1 MTYLTKNVY
10 DVIKQR
16 SLFGFEER
24 KKEVNYMDAKVFGK
38 FIMER
43 RKQLGM
49 TQAELAEKI
58 NVTVESLADALGIE
72 VIELMR
78 SEINTERRETAVDR
92 ENVAEIMKSTAE
104 ISEYHAAK
112 KMKWLISGI
121 SFVMAVLGV
130 MVTQSTK
137 VFSSIAFYGC
147 IIGCTTCLVLL
158 RQYWEIREKREFYFS
173 LIWCLGAASLI
184 WMFQLFSIKAINSI
198 MDVGSILIGIVIDF
212 IFLKDFIESVI
223 KKKYLQMAVCG
234 IFLLSTT
241 VEYFRIILK

>member
-16 SLFGFEER
+16 SQFGFEER

-58 NVTVESLADALGIE
+58 NVTDKAVSRWERGLGFPDINTLEPLADALGIE
-72 VIELMR
+72 VVELMR

-92 ENVAEIMKSTAE
+92 KNVVEIMKSTAE

-121 SFVMAVLGV
+121 AVLLVIVTMNPLARMLQLDNVIVVDGV
-130 MVTQSTK
+130 
-137 VFSSIAFYGC
+137 
-147 IIGCTTCLVLL
+147 IIVEMITISLLTCGILA
-158 RQYWEIREKREFYFS
+158 R
-173 LIWCLGAASLI
+173 C
-184 WMFQLFSIKAINSI
+184 SIKKIKLYPIAL
-198 MDVGSILIGIVIDF
+198 M
-212 IFLKDFIESVI
+212 LKMKE
-223 KKKYLQMAVCG
+223 
-234 IFLLSTT
+234 T
-241 VEYFRIILK
+241 E

>member
-1 MTYLTKNVY
+1 
-10 DVIKQR
+10 
-16 SLFGFEER
+16 
-24 KKEVNYMDAKVFGK
+24 
-38 FIMER
+38 
-43 RKQLGM
+43 
-49 TQAELAEKI
+49 
-58 NVTVESLADALGIE
+58 
-72 VIELMR
+72 
-78 SEINTERRETAVDR
+78 
-92 ENVAEIMKSTAE
+92 
-104 ISEYHAAK
+104 
-112 KMKWLISGI
+112 
-121 SFVMAVLGV
+121 MAVLGV

-147 IIGCTTCLVLL
+147 IIGCTTCVVLL

-198 MDVGSILIGIVIDF
+198 MDVGSILIGSVIDF

-241 VEYFRIILK
+241 VEYFRIVLK